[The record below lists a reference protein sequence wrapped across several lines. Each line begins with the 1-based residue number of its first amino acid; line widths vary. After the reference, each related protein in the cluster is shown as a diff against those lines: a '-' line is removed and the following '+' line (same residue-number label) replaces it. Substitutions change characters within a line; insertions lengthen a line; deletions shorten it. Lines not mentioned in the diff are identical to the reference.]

1 MGKAFEKQTK
11 RIKDQE
17 QNQVEALETISG
29 KSYNSPWIRKEI
41 YDNILEERMDE
52 MLEISREIGYYNLVY
67 RFRGPTKAI
76 GLTKFGSPMYT
87 YYQLQRAK
95 KHYNK

>member
-17 QNQVEALETISG
+17 QNQVEALETISS

-41 YDNILEERMDE
+41 YDILEERMDG
-52 MLEISREIGYYNLVY
+52 MLEISREIDYYNLVY

-87 YYQLQRAK
+87 YYQL
-95 KHYNK
+95 